1 MVSWEAL
8 RGEFRP
14 LLKLA
19 LPIVAG
25 ELGWMT
31 MSLVDAMMVGRL
43 STEALGGVGVAGI
56 LFYAVATFGI
66 GLMFGLDTLVAQSFG
81 AGDVRDCHKSL
92 VNALWL
98 AVPLAPLLMAAGWAW
113 GPLMAWAG
121 VHPAVLREAKPYLSA
136 LIWSVPPL
144 LAYSALRRYLQAMSL
159 VRPVMFAMVSA
170 NLVNAFVN
178 WVLIFGKLGF
188 PALGAEGAGWA
199 TTISR
204 VYMAAALL
212 AAAVM
217 HDRRHATGLFDAS
230 PRPDFERMRRLV
242 SLGFPAAL
250 QIVLEVSIFAL
261 TTMLISKLDPVWL
274 AAHQV
279 ALSAASYSFM
289 VPLGLGS
296 AAAVRVGQRIG
307 AGDLAGAARAGWA
320 GIALGVGFMGCA
332 GFFFLAA
339 PSLIARAFTKD
350 PAVIEAS
357 AVMLALAA
365 LFQLFDGA
373 QGVATGALR
382 GAGNTRITA
391 IAHGVGYWVLGLP
404 LGYVLGFRLGWGA
417 PGWWAGLSVALIVI
431 GIVLATAW
439 HRLTRTWTFQLPVAA
454 ATRETMS

>member
-1 MVSWEAL
+1 MLSPDEL
-8 RGEFRP
+8 RQEFPP

-31 MSLVDAMMVGRL
+31 MSLVDTVMVGRL
-43 STEALGGVGVAGI
+43 STEAMGGVSVAGI
-56 LFYAVATFGI
+56 LFYALGTFGI
-66 GLMFGLDTLVAQSFG
+66 GLMFGLDPLVAQSFG

-92 VNALWL
+92 INALWM
-98 AVPLAPLLMAAGWAW
+98 AVLLSPLLMLMALGW
-113 GPLMAWAG
+113 GPVMIWAR

-136 LIWSVPPL
+136 LTWSVPPL
-144 LAYSALRRYLQAMSL
+144 LVYSALRRYLQAMSL
-159 VRPVMFAMVSA
+159 VRPVMVAMVSA
-170 NLVNAFVN
+170 NFVNAFVN

-204 VYMAAALL
+204 IYMAAML
-212 AAAVM
+212 AAAVWW
-217 HDRRHATGLFDAS
+217 HDRARGAALFDSS
-230 PRPDFERMRRLV
+230 PWPDFERIRRLI

-261 TTMLISKLDPVWL
+261 ATVLISRLEPVWL

-296 AAAVRVGQRIG
+296 AAAVRVGQKIG
-307 AGDLAGAARAGWA
+307 ARDMVGAARAGWA
-320 GIALGVGFMGCA
+320 AIFLGVGFMGCA
-332 GFFFLAA
+332 GIFFLAA
-339 PSLIARAFTKD
+339 PSLIARVFTKD
-350 PAVIEAS
+350 PAVIKAS

-391 IAHGVGYWVLGLP
+391 IAHGIGYWVLGFP
-404 LGYVLGFRLGWGA
+404 LGYWLCFQAGWGA
-417 PGWWAGLSVALIVI
+417 PGCWAGLTFALIVI
-431 GIVLATAW
+431 GITLALAW
-439 HRLTRTWTFQLPVAA
+439 HRT
-454 ATRETMS
+454 TREWVRLAA

>member
-1 MVSWEAL
+1 MVSWEEL
-8 RGEFRP
+8 RPEFRP

-43 STEALGGVGVAGI
+43 STEALGGVSVAGI

-66 GLMFGLDTLVAQSFG
+66 GLMFGLDPLVSQSFG

-98 AVPLAPLLMAAGWAW
+98 AVPLSPLLMLIAF
-113 GPLMAWAG
+113 AWAP
-121 VHPAVLREAKPYLSA
+121 VMTWARVNPAVLREAKPYLWA
-136 LIWSVPPL
+136 LAWSVPPL
-144 LAYSALRRYLQAMSL
+144 LVYSALRRYLQAMNL

-188 PALGAEGAGWA
+188 PAMGAEGAGWA

-204 VYMAAALL
+204 IYMGAAL
-212 AAAVM
+212 AAAAWA
-217 HDRRHATGLFDAS
+217 HDRRLGTSLLETS
-230 PRPDFERMRRLV
+230 WRPDFERIRRLAE
-242 SLGFPAAL
+242 LGFPAGL

-261 TTMLISKLDPVWL
+261 TTTFISRLEPVWL
-274 AAHQV
+274 AAHQI
-279 ALSAASYSFM
+279 ALTAASYSFM

-296 AAAVRVGQRIG
+296 AAAIRVGQRIG
-307 AGDLAGAARAGWA
+307 AGNQAGAARAGWA
-320 GIALGVGFMGCA
+320 AIVLGVAFMGCA
-332 GFFFLAA
+332 GIFFLAA
-339 PSLIARAFTKD
+339 PSLIARVFTTD

-357 AVMLALAA
+357 AIMLALAA

-382 GAGNTRITA
+382 GAGNTRVTA
-391 IAHGVGYWVLGLP
+391 IAHGAGYWGLGLP
-404 LGYVLGFRLGWGA
+404 LGYWLCFGAGWGA
-417 PGWWAGLSVALIVI
+417 KGWWAGLSVALIVI
-431 GIVLATAW
+431 GIALAAAW
-439 HRLTRTWTFQLPVAA
+439 HRLTRAWLAPFAALP
-454 ATRETMS
+454 EP